1 MQSRRDRVQAHDFMM
16 GRLGTAMLES
26 DPNAVDAPL
35 RRTRN
40 TFYIGLALGAVLCV
54 GFLVFGLIFPG
65 GSTSWRQEGRLI
77 LVRDT
82 GASYLY
88 SQGVLRPVDNYTSAR
103 LIQGEGMAVSLVREA
118 SLEGVPRGGPVGIPA
133 APDSLPTGEIG
144 TVWRLC
150 ALPSAEGDAPRT
162 SLTLDDAEGMVV
174 PPPEYAVPVVGPD
187 GRRHLLWAGS
197 RLELDVAGGAVE
209 AMGYGT
215 VPALPVSDS
224 FLAAVPE
231 GPGLTA
237 PAVPGLGEVSGVA
250 GLEARRVGTL
260 FTVPAGNGAS
270 QDYLLTRD
278 GLVPLTATE
287 AALLLASPATR
298 EEAYAGAE
306 PTAATLS
313 AGEVQRLLAPDAEA
327 GEVLAAGLPA
337 VPPEAVPEGS
347 GNPCLVVDPSGESSL
362 ALSPDSSITAL
373 PVQQVPGFSPG
384 CPTPDLVG
392 VPAGG
397 GALVRAAP
405 EAGRSDAP
413 TYYLVT
419 EDAAKFPL
427 LDADTV
433 TALGYTE
440 EEAVTTPN
448 SLLRLLPTGP
458 MLHPALAAQP
468 LTSPQDP
475 AAQPCPGEAQ
485 EAV

>member
-1 MQSRRDRVQAHDFMM
+1 MQSRRDRAQAHDFMM
-16 GRLGTAMLES
+16 GRLGTAMLEA

-40 TFYIGLALGAVLCV
+40 TLYTGLAVGAVLCV
-54 GFLVFGLIFPG
+54 GFLVFGLLFPG
-65 GSTSWRQEGRLI
+65 GAASWRQEGRLI

-88 SQGVLRPVDNYTSAR
+88 SQGVLRPVDNYASAR
-103 LIQGEGMAVSLVREA
+103 LIQGEGMTVSLVREA

-133 APDSLPTGEIG
+133 APDSLPTGEVG

-150 ALPSAEGDAPRT
+150 AVTPAGEAAHRT
-162 SLTLDDAEGMVV
+162 SLTLDGAEGTVV
-174 PPPEYAVPVVGPD
+174 PPPEYAVAVVGPD
-187 GRRHLLWAGS
+187 ERHHLLWADR

-209 AMGYGT
+209 ALGYGT

-231 GPGLTA
+231 GPRLAA
-237 PAVPGLGEVSGVA
+237 PEVPGLGEASDAA
-250 GLEARRVGTL
+250 GLEEHRVGTL
-260 FTVPAGNGAS
+260 FTVPSGNGAA
-270 QDYLLTRD
+270 QDYLLGDR
-278 GLVPLTATE
+278 GLVPLTVTE
-287 AALLLASPATR
+287 AALLLASPAVR
-298 EEAYAGAE
+298 EEVYTGSE
-306 PTAATLS
+306 PEAVPLA
-313 AGEVQRLLAPDAEA
+313 AGEVRGLLAPGAGA
-327 GEVLAAGLPA
+327 GEALAPGLPA

-347 GNPCLVVDPSGESSL
+347 GNPCLVVGPSGERSL
-362 ALSPDSSITAL
+362 ALSPDASITAL
-373 PVQQVPGFSPG
+373 PVQQVPGISPG

-397 GALVRAAP
+397 GALVRASP
-405 EAGRSDAP
+405 EAGASDAP

-433 TALGYTE
+433 AALGYTE
-440 EEAVTTPN
+440 EGAVTTPN
-448 SLLRLLPTGP
+448 SILRLLPTGP
-458 MLHPALAAQP
+458 VLHPGLAAQP
-468 LTSPQDP
+468 LTPPQDP
-475 AAQPCPGEAQ
+475 AAQPCPGQAQ